1 MPRTNLSLLTRAL
14 VRLSILKKN
23 AEEEY
28 KHTLDNALA
37 ALPDGSTYVNS
48 KGAECAGYKDANGI
62 LYNVHK
68 ESRLTVDEDLL
79 EKVGTQ
85 QERASYAKLLAKFPK
100 EVKGSDYWVFK
111 ADTDAVVAVSIE
123 MAMEKQS

>member
-1 MPRTNLSLLTRAL
+1 MAKRNLSLLTRAL

-28 KHTLDNALA
+28 KGALDEAVTAIPEN
-37 ALPDGSTYVNS
+37 STYVNS
-48 KGAECAGYKDANGI
+48 KGKECAGYKDANGI
-62 LYNVHK
+62 LYSVHK